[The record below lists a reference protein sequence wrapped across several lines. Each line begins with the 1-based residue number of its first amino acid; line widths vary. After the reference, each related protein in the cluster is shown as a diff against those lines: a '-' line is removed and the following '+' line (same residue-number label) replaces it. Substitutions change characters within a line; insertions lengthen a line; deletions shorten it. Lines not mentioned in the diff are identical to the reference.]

1 MDKKEIKKLPKIEL
15 HCHLDG
21 SVSCCALQNEIS
33 DNELLSR
40 EMLQA
45 PMPCRNLK
53 EYLQCFDVVL
63 PFLQTESAL
72 EKAAFD
78 VIRQAAEE
86 NVIYTEVRFSPGL
99 HCERGLSYSQVC
111 RAVLKGL
118 EKGEERFGVKSRAIL
133 CMMRGKNLEY
143 NNKILDTAQEF
154 LGYGVAGA
162 DLAGNEAAY
171 PPEIYQEIFKR
182 AESLHIPFTIHAG
195 ECGSAE
201 NVKTAVEM
209 GAKRIGHGVAIA
221 ENEEIK
227 EMCKKYNI
235 CLEMCPVSN
244 FQTGAVKHISQH
256 PFWRLYQ
263 EGLCVT
269 LHTDNRTVS
278 GTSLTK
284 EWTVLTEQFSHIDR
298 NVILSANLAAAEAA
312 FLPEREKKFLA
323 EEIKKSKDMLEK
335 ESVQVL

>member
-63 PFLQTESAL
+63 PLLQTETML

-86 NVIYTEVRFSPGL
+86 NIIYTEVRFSPGL
-99 HCERGLSYSQVC
+99 HCERGLSYSQIC

-118 EKGEERFGVKSRAIL
+118 EKGEEKFGVKSRAIL
-133 CMMRGKNLEY
+133 CMTRGKSSEY
-143 NNKILDTAQEF
+143 NNKVLDAAEEF
-154 LGYGVAGA
+154 LGYGVAGV
-162 DLAGNEAAY
+162 DLAGDEAAY
-171 PPEIYQEIFKR
+171 PPQIYEVFFKR

-244 FQTGAVKHISQH
+244 LQTGAVTHVSQY
-256 PFWRLYQ
+256 PFWGLYR

-278 GTSLTK
+278 NTSLTK
-284 EWTVLTEQFSHIDR
+284 EWTVLTEKFPQIDR
-298 NVILSANLAAAEAA
+298 EVILKMNLAAAEAA
-312 FLPEREKKFLA
+312 FLPGREKRILI